1 MAAASTTGAGTRP
14 RKSAAEKAQADYDAA
29 VKTRDVAQRKL
40 AKLQEGVA
48 PAQEAFDLAD
58 RRVKFL
64 AQNPD
69 LPAQPETEGEEPET
83 EDDDVP
89 ELHAVGDED

>member
-1 MAAASTTGAGTRP
+1 MANATATAIKRP

-48 PAQEAFDLAD
+48 PAQEAFDAAE
-58 RRVKFL
+58 RRVSYL
-64 AQNPD
+64 GQNPD
-69 LPAQPETEGEEPET
+69 LPAQSGTVTEGAPA
-83 EDDDVP
+83 D
-89 ELHAVGDED
+89 A